1 MGLLNNMK
9 TFKNWYCL
17 YLTRYGLLHNEFI
30 LETMA
35 RRKIIVRPWT
45 EDVRI
50 VKSIFS
56 KKNYMNKFVSI
67 SPNSVVVDVGANIG
81 AFTIFASQWAKKI
94 LSFEPASDNFRM
106 LCANIKLNDIRIAT
120 PYQMAITSEKGKRDF
135 YVAEREHSG
144 SHSFLLQRY
153 DKAIEVETLSVA
165 DLIENES
172 LKRINFLKLDCEGS
186 EIEIIEGLSL
196 KTAKKIEQI
205 AMEFHYRNDYSQ
217 EDMVRRLKMLSFSV
231 RLGERGGYIY
241 ARREL

>member
-1 MGLLNNMK
+1 MGFLNNK
-9 TFKNWYCL
+9 KAFKNWYFL
-17 YLTRYGLLHNEFI
+17 YLARYGLIRSEFI
-30 LETMA
+30 LETTT
-35 RRKIIVRPWT
+35 RSRIIVRPWT

-50 VKSIFS
+50 AKSIFS

-94 LSFEPASDNFRM
+94 YSFEPVSDNFRA

-120 PYQMAITSEKGKRDF
+120 PFQMAITSKKGKRNF
-135 YVAEREHSG
+135 YIAEREHSG
-144 SHSFLLQRY
+144 SHSFLLQQY

-165 DLIENES
+165 DLLENES

-196 KTAKKIEQI
+196 ETAKQIEQI
-205 AMEFHYRNDYSQ
+205 AMEFHGRNDYSQ
-217 EDMVRRLKMLSFSV
+217 EDMVRRLKMLGFHV
-231 RLGERGGYIY
+231 GLGEKEGYIY
-241 ARREL
+241 CRREL